1 MKRDMDLI
9 RELLLKLESVPSEM
23 GDVFSFS
30 PEDKEVT
37 VEGFTPAQIEYHLSL
52 LREIGFIECP
62 DSQPMLGITFSGLT
76 WAGHDYID
84 AVRDPEI
91 WRKTKLGA
99 EAAGGFTVDL
109 LRDLA
114 KGLLKTQI
122 KKHHGRSLPGL
133 RWVAIRC

>member
-9 RELLLKLESVPSEM
+9 RELLLKLESVPREM

-30 PEDKEVT
+30 PEDKEVS
-37 VEGFTPAQIEYHLSL
+37 VEGYTPAQIEYHLSL

-62 DSQPMLGITFSGLT
+62 GSQPMLGITFSGLT

-84 AVRDPEI
+84 AVRDPDI
-91 WRKTKLGA
+91 WRKTKQGA
-99 EAAGGFTVDL
+99 EAAGGFTIDI

-114 KGLLKTQI
+114 KGFIKTQI
-122 KKHHGRSLPGL
+122 KRHTGVDL
-133 RWVAIRC
+133 